1 MKAGIQHRRDAL
13 AHGARQVAAGR
24 CVLLGFGR
32 SPGTQ
37 EGVRYQRGFKTGVR
51 KTRNSQQLSLR
62 ASSFCPKSSKFFAF
76 FKNKLPK
83 ADTTLVYVCGTTCS
97 PPALQRT
104 GELRAGSCP
113 TTPACTIAVWLA
125 GRGELGW
132 LGGRNQPAEGRLYQG
147 NAAEVGRYHLPP
159 CFGP

>member
-24 CVLLGFGR
+24 CMLLGFGR

-37 EGVRYQRGFKTGVR
+37 EGVRYQRAFKTRVR

-62 ASSFCPKSSKFFAF
+62 ASTFCPKSSKFFAL

-83 ADTTLVYVCGTTCS
+83 ADTKLVYVCGTTCS
-97 PPALQRT
+97 PPVLWRT
-104 GELRAGSCP
+104 GGAKGRQLPHNPCLHHRS
-113 TTPACTIAVWLA
+113 LA
-125 GRGELGW
+125 GWKRGTGMAWGQEPVCG
-132 LGGRNQPAEGRLYQG
+132 AT
-147 NAAEVGRYHLPP
+147 ALPGK
-159 CFGP
+159 CR

>member
-37 EGVRYQRGFKTGVR
+37 EGVRYQRGFKSGVR

-104 GELRAGSCP
+104 GGAKGRQLPHNPCLHHRSLAGWKRGAGMAWGQE
-113 TTPACTIAVWLA
+113 PAC
-125 GRGELGW
+125 
-132 LGGRNQPAEGRLYQG
+132 GGTALSGKCR
-147 NAAEVGRYHLPP
+147 
-159 CFGP
+159 